1 MKRLASRL
9 LQLVPTT
16 IGALVLVFF
25 LMRVLPGDPAA
36 AMLGTNATPQ
46 SVADLRSQLGL
57 DRSLPQ
63 QFADYVSGLARLDLG
78 RSLAVR
84 APVTS
89 LLGQAIWPTLLLA
102 LSGTL
107 VSVIVGVPLG
117 VLAALKRRTWL
128 DYLAS
133 IGALLGIS
141 IPVFV
146 WGVLLLLA
154 FSLQWPIFPSAG
166 AGDTPG
172 DIARSLILPAIATG
186 FFQVGLIARITRS
199 SLLSVLANDYVRTAR
214 AKGLAPAAV
223 IGGHALRNA
232 LIPVLTVIGLN
243 AGTLL
248 GGAVVA
254 ETVFTRPGLGRLI
267 LDAINAR
274 DYPVIQG
281 VMIVSVVVV
290 VLLNLITDVL
300 YGVADPRVRT

>member
-1 MKRLASRL
+1 VRRIASRL
-9 LQLVPTT
+9 AQLVPTT

-46 SVADLRSQLGL
+46 AVADLRSQLGL
-57 DRSLPQ
+57 DKSLPE
-63 QFADYVSGLARLDLG
+63 QFVEYAAGLARLDLG

-84 APVTS
+84 TPVTN
-89 LLGQAIWPTLLLA
+89 LLAQALLPTLLLT
-102 LSGTL
+102 LGGTA
-107 VSVIVGVPLG
+107 VSVLVGVPLG

-154 FSLQWPIFPSAG
+154 FSLQWPVLPSAG
-166 AGDTPG
+166 AGDNPV
-172 DIARSLILPAIATG
+172 DVMRSLIMPSIATG
-186 FFQVGLIARITRS
+186 FFQVGLVARITRS
-199 SLLSVLANDYVRTAR
+199 SLLSVLTNDYVRTAR
-214 AKGLAPAAV
+214 AKGLAPQAV
-223 IGGHALRNA
+223 VGGHALRNA

-267 LDAINAR
+267 LDAIGAR

-281 VMIVSVVVV
+281 VMIVSVVLV
-290 VLLNLITDVL
+290 VLLNLVTDVL
-300 YGVADPRVRT
+300 YTAADPRVRA

>member
-1 MKRLASRL
+1 MRRIGSRL
-9 LQLVPTT
+9 VQLIPTT
-16 IGALVLVFF
+16 VGALVLVFF

-57 DRSLPQ
+57 DKPLTE
-63 QFADYVSGLARLDLG
+63 QFVDYVVNLARLDLG

-84 APVTS
+84 TPVTN
-89 LLGQAIWPTLLLA
+89 LLGQALLPTLLLT
-102 LSGTL
+102 LGGTL
-107 VSVIVGVPLG
+107 VSVVVGVPLG

-141 IPVFV
+141 IPIFV
-146 WGVLLLLA
+146 WGVLLLLM
-154 FSLQWPIFPSAG
+154 FTLQWPILPSAG
-166 AGDTPG
+166 AGDNPLEV
-172 DIARSLILPAIATG
+172 AKALILPSIATG

-214 AKGLAPAAV
+214 AKGLGPPAV
-223 IGGHALRNA
+223 IAGHALRNA

-267 LDAINAR
+267 LDAIAAR

-281 VMIVSVVVV
+281 VMIVSVVLV
-290 VLLNLITDVL
+290 VLLNLMTDVL
-300 YGVADPRVRT
+300 YTVADPRVRA

>member
-1 MKRLASRL
+1 MKRIGNRL
-9 LQLVPTT
+9 LQLIPTT
-16 IGALVLVFF
+16 VGALILVFL

-46 SVADLRSQLGL
+46 SVADLREQLGL
-57 DRSLPQ
+57 DKPLLQ
-63 QFADYVSGLARLDLG
+63 QIVDYATGLARLDLG
-78 RSLAVR
+78 RSLALR
-84 APVTS
+84 APVST
-89 LLGQAIWPTLLLA
+89 LIAQALVPTLLLT
-102 LSGTL
+102 LGGTL

-117 VLAALKRRTWL
+117 ILAALRRRTWL

-133 IGALLGIS
+133 VGALMGIS

-154 FSLQWPIFPSAG
+154 FSLQWPLLPSAG
-166 AGDTPG
+166 AGDTPA
-172 DIARSLILPAIATG
+172 DIAKSLILPSIATG

-214 AKGLAPAAV
+214 AKGLGPPAV
-223 IGGHALRNA
+223 VGGHALRNA

-281 VMIVSVVVV
+281 VMIVSVVLVV
-290 VLLNLITDVL
+290 VLNLITDL
-300 YGVADPRVRT
+300 MYSVADPRVRT

>member
-1 MKRLASRL
+1 LKRIASKL

-16 IGALVLVFF
+16 IGALVLVFV

-46 SVADLRSQLGL
+46 AVADLRSQLGL
-57 DRSLPQ
+57 DKPLLD
-63 QFADYVSGLARLDLG
+63 QFVDYVTGLARLDLG

-84 APVTS
+84 TPVTT
-89 LLGQAIWPTLLLA
+89 LLAQAVGPTLLVTLG
-102 LSGTL
+102 GTL

-117 VLAALKRRTWL
+117 IVAALNRRTWL

-133 IGALLGIS
+133 VGALLGIS

-146 WGVLLLLA
+146 WGVLLLLV
-154 FSLQWPIFPSAG
+154 FTLQWPILPSAG
-166 AGDTPG
+166 AGDNPLEV
-172 DIARSLILPAIATG
+172 ARALVLPSIATG
-186 FFQVGLIARITRS
+186 FFQVGLVARITRS
-199 SLLSVLANDYVRTAR
+199 TLLSVLANDYVRTAR
-214 AKGLAPAAV
+214 AKGLGPVAV

-243 AGTLL
+243 VGTLL
-248 GGAVVA
+248 GGAVIA
-254 ETVFTRPGLGRLI
+254 EAVFTRPGLGRLA

-281 VMIVSVVVV
+281 VMILSVVLVV
-290 VLLNLITDVL
+290 VLNLMTDLL
-300 YGVADPRVRT
+300 YTVADPRVRV

>member
-1 MKRLASRL
+1 MRRIASRL
-9 LQLVPTT
+9 VQLVPTT
-16 IGALVLVFF
+16 VGALVLVFF

-46 SVADLRSQLGL
+46 SVADLRTQLGL
-57 DRSLPQ
+57 DKPLTE
-63 QFADYVSGLARLDLG
+63 QFVDYVIGVARLDLG

-84 APVTS
+84 TPVTN
-89 LLGQAIWPTLLLA
+89 LLGQALLPTLLLTIG
-102 LSGTL
+102 GTL

-117 VLAALKRRTWL
+117 VMAALKRRTWL
-128 DYLAS
+128 DYVAS

-141 IPVFV
+141 IPIFV
-146 WGVLLLLA
+146 WGVLLLLL
-154 FSLQWPIFPSAG
+154 FTLQWPILPSAG
-166 AGDTPG
+166 AGDNPLEV
-172 DIARSLILPAIATG
+172 ARALILPSIATG

-214 AKGLAPAAV
+214 AKGLAPPGV
-223 IGGHALRNA
+223 VLGHALRNA

-267 LDAINAR
+267 LDAIAAR

-281 VMIVSVVVV
+281 VMIISVVLVV
-290 VLLNLITDVL
+290 VLNLVTDVL
-300 YGVADPRVRT
+300 YTVADPRVRA

>member
-1 MKRLASRL
+1 MRRIGGRL
-9 LQLVPTT
+9 LQLIPTT
-16 IGALVLVFF
+16 VGALVLVFF

-46 SVADLRSQLGL
+46 AVMDLRSQLGL
-57 DRSLPQ
+57 DKPLLQ
-63 QFADYVSGLARLDLG
+63 QFEEYVVGLAHLDLG
-78 RSLAVR
+78 RSLALR
-84 APVTS
+84 TPVTT
-89 LLGQAIWPTLLLA
+89 LLTQAVVPTLLLTFG
-102 LSGTL
+102 GTL
-107 VSVIVGVPLG
+107 VSIVVGVPLG

-133 IGALLGIS
+133 VGALLGIS

-154 FSLQWPIFPSAG
+154 FSLQWPLLPSAG

-172 DIARSLILPAIATG
+172 DVARSLVLPSIATG
-186 FFQVGLIARITRS
+186 FFQVGLVARITRS

-214 AKGLAPAAV
+214 AKGLAPPAV

-281 VMIVSVVVV
+281 VMIVSVVLV
-290 VLLNLITDVL
+290 VLLNLVTDLL
-300 YGVADPRVRT
+300 YTAADPRVRA

>member
-1 MKRLASRL
+1 MRRIASRL
-9 LQLVPTT
+9 VQLIPTT
-16 IGALVLVFF
+16 VGALVLVFF

-57 DRSLPQ
+57 DKPLTE
-63 QFADYVSGLARLDLG
+63 QFVDYVVGLARLDLG

-84 APVTS
+84 TPVTN
-89 LLGQAIWPTLLLA
+89 LLGQALLPTLLLT
-102 LSGTL
+102 LGGTL
-107 VSVIVGVPLG
+107 VSVVVGVPLG
-117 VLAALKRRTWL
+117 ALAALKRRTWL
-128 DYLAS
+128 DYVAS

-141 IPVFV
+141 IPIFV
-146 WGVLLLLA
+146 WGVLLLLL
-154 FSLQWPIFPSAG
+154 FTLEWPILPSAG
-166 AGDTPG
+166 AGDNPL
-172 DIARSLILPAIATG
+172 DVARSLILPSIATG

-214 AKGLAPAAV
+214 AKGLGPPAVVA
-223 IGGHALRNA
+223 GHALRNA

-267 LDAINAR
+267 LDAIAAR

-281 VMIVSVVVV
+281 VMIISVVLVV
-290 VLLNLITDVL
+290 VLNLVTDVL
-300 YGVADPRVRT
+300 YTVADPRVRA